1 MASETIVKQKEEIVA
16 KLAEDLK
23 DTKLVLLVDYRGI
36 TVDDVTKLR
45 NELRSNNA
53 EYRVIKNNIVKRAL
67 DKNGESG
74 LDDLLNGPTAVITSK
89 EDYLAPANDSRRD
102 YYFSKITIKT
112 RTSCKTCWKL
122 TWNYFKTCSCIRCS

>member
-45 NELRSNNA
+45 NELR
-53 EYRVIKNNIVKRAL
+53 K
-67 DKNGESG
+67 
-74 LDDLLNGPTAVITSK
+74 
-89 EDYLAPANDSRRD
+89 
-102 YYFSKITIKT
+102 
-112 RTSCKTCWKL
+112 
-122 TWNYFKTCSCIRCS
+122 

>member
-53 EYRVIKNNIVKRAL
+53 EYRVIKNNL
-67 DKNGESG
+67 DK
-74 LDDLLNGPTAVITSK
+74 
-89 EDYLAPANDSRRD
+89 
-102 YYFSKITIKT
+102 
-112 RTSCKTCWKL
+112 
-122 TWNYFKTCSCIRCS
+122 